1 MNIFEKMSKTL
12 TRADIAEIEENLG
25 LVFPEYF
32 VEHYLSYNGGI
43 PTKSFFYSEEESLKV
58 NFQTETE
65 VQVFLPL
72 KYPYSDILIGTA
84 EEKYLLFKGKSPLMT
99 SYFPF
104 ANDYGANPI
113 CINLE
118 DGGVYIVYM
127 DLGELDGNCFRCLA
141 ESFQDFVEGLSED
154 SIDD

>member
-1 MNIFEKMSKTL
+1 MEGLYMFEKMGKAL
-12 TRADIAEIEENLG
+12 TRADIGEIEVNLG
-25 LVFPEYF
+25 LTFPEDF
-32 VEHYLSYNGGI
+32 VGHYLSYNGGI
-43 PTKSFFYSEEESLKV
+43 PAKPFFYSEEEDI
-58 NFQTETE
+58 ETE

-72 KYPYSDILIGTA
+72 KNQCCDIPIETA
-84 EEKYLLFKGKSPLMT
+84 EKKYLLFKEKSPLMT

-127 DLGELDGNCFRCLA
+127 DLGELEDRCFHCLA
-141 ESFQDFVEGLSED
+141 ESFLDFVEGLSED

>member
-1 MNIFEKMSKTL
+1 MFDKVSKAL
-12 TRADIAEIEENLG
+12 TREDIAEIEVNLG
-25 LVFPEYF
+25 FALPEDF

-43 PTKSFFYSEEESLKV
+43 PTKPFFYSEEEDI
-58 NFQTETE
+58 ETE

-72 KYPYSDILIGTA
+72 KHRYCDISIGTA
-84 EEKYLLFKGKSPLMT
+84 EEKYILLKGKSRLMT
-99 SYFPF
+99 AYFPF

-113 CINLE
+113 CINLY

-127 DLGELDGNCFRCLA
+127 DLGKLEDRCFHRIA
-141 ESFQDFVEGLSED
+141 KSFRDFVESLSED

>member
-1 MNIFEKMSKTL
+1 MFEKVSRAL
-12 TRADIAEIEENLG
+12 TRADIAEIEVNLG
-25 LVFPEYF
+25 LAFPEDF

-43 PTKSFFYSEEESLKV
+43 PTKPFFYSEEEDI
-58 NFQTETE
+58 ETE

-72 KYPYSDILIGTA
+72 KHRYCDIPIRTA
-84 EEKYLLFKGKSPLMT
+84 EEKYLLFKEKSPLMT

-113 CINLE
+113 CVNLE
-118 DGGVYIVYM
+118 DGGVCIVYM
-127 DLGELDGNCFRCLA
+127 DLEKLENRCFHRLA
-141 ESFQDFVEGLSED
+141 GSFRDFVEALSED

>member
-1 MNIFEKMSKTL
+1 MFEKMSKAL
-12 TRADIAEIEENLG
+12 TREDIAEIEVELG
-25 LVFPEYF
+25 LAFPEDF
-32 VEHYLSYNGGI
+32 IEHYLSYNGGI
-43 PTKSFFYSEEESLKV
+43 PTKTVFYSGEEDM
-58 NFQTETE
+58 ETE

-72 KYPYSDILIGTA
+72 KHRHCDIPIGTA

-104 ANDYGANPI
+104 ANDYGANPF
-113 CINLE
+113 CVNLE

-127 DLGELDGNCFRCLA
+127 DLGELEDRCFRRIA
-141 ESFQDFVEGLSED
+141 ESFQDFVESLSEY